1 MADRNGYIGR
11 APSDSSVIVARQTF
25 SPTGVTTD
33 FTFSSG
39 YTVGYFDIFINGVKM
54 IEGSDY
60 TSTNGLT
67 FSVLNGGVTS
77 GDVIEGVAYKAF
89 NLVDGKVGIL
99 SAGSLIGNANNLNFV
114 GTGNTFLLNGTTVDI
129 AISGGG
135 GGAGAGG
142 TWSTNASGIHTTKN
156 VGIGTILPTG
166 NLEVSGNDGVNIS
179 NATRTGSNGAQW
191 RFIPHNGGAGES
203 PTNLRLYEGAGAT
216 EVINITKTGLIGV
229 NTMAP
234 GTLLELK
241 GESSK
246 EATVTFNRQPVQ
258 GTNDG
263 IIGQFLFEN
272 ATDSVA
278 LLAVKR
284 ESALDDAYIQ
294 FATQPAGGGLTER
307 LRIDSNGRLLLG
319 ATSHSNLIRL
329 GQAFAVAT
337 TDQFGGGSF
346 TGFNGTTASEGPVL
360 DLQRSRATT
369 KSPGTVV
376 ASGDRLG
383 SLVFRGD
390 DGTDFADAAFMLGE
404 VDGTPNGGFVP
415 GRLTFYTGTTSAVP
429 AERLRI
435 SSAGNVGIG
444 ENSPYYKLHLKT
456 DNSATSLSGG
466 TSGNWGSDGIRIE
479 NSNNTAGSLSLA
491 HFRNFDADWHIGS
504 KYVASNISDFVFFAE
519 GNEKLRILSDG
530 TTSVGA
536 LSATPGTIA
545 AGSLVVT
552 NSNAGFFSNVGGDA
566 KFGSSDNNNVIFQ
579 VNGAEKV
586 RIATSGQIGLGGA
599 NYGTSGQVLTSNG
612 SASAP
617 SWQDTSGGITTEAFT
632 SSGIVTAVRLG
643 TAVDHKITATGITTI
658 TSSGSGTEG
667 ESHTIRIVNSG
678 IATVG
683 FSTYFLFPSGSA
695 PSLPTADGAISLISF
710 TVHDSVGAGCT
721 QLLAGASV
729 NFS

>member
-39 YTVGYFDIFINGVKM
+39 YNVGYFDIFINGVKM

-60 TSTNGLT
+60 TSTDGST

-135 GGAGAGG
+135 GAGAGG

-203 PTNLRLYEGAGAT
+203 LTNLRLYEGASAT

-284 ESALDDAYIQ
+284 ESAADDAYIQ
-294 FATQPAGGGLTER
+294 FATQPAGGGLTES

-346 TGFNGTTASEGPVL
+346 TGFNGTTASEGPIL

-390 DGTDFADAAFMLGE
+390 DGIDFADAAFMLGE

-435 SSAGNVGIG
+435 TSAGLIDISGGVQISENVTPTSGAG
-444 ENSPYYKLHLKT
+444 LELFREGNGGGQVQAYDR
-456 DNSATSLSGG
+456 DNNTSLPL
-466 TSGNWGSDGIRIE
+466 TFKGSIQR
-479 NSNNTAGSLSLA
+479 
-491 HFRNFDADWHIGS
+491 
-504 KYVASNISDFVFFAE
+504 FFANGSE
-519 GNEKLRILSDG
+519 RLRMLSDG

-617 SWQDTSGGITTEAFT
+617 SWQDTSGITTEAFT

-643 TAVDHKITATGITTI
+643 TAVDHKITASGITTI